1 MRETPPVSQTPVTIV
16 ANGRTAGTFTY
27 DRQVSRTADS
37 RKYSLVLVVLLSAWF
52 MAQFDFFVVNVA
64 APSFER
70 ELHAGPAALEL
81 IVGGYAF
88 TYAAGMITG
97 GRLGD
102 LFGHRRLFLVGM
114 VAFTVASLLCG
125 LAQDPTQLVLARLA
139 QGLTGALMVPQV
151 LALITADFPVRLRGW
166 AIGWYGTAGGLGSIA
181 GQVLGGFLLDAN
193 VLGLG
198 WRAIF
203 LVNVPVGI
211 IAVAF
216 AWRVLPRHV
225 AGRRVRLDLLGATG
239 VAVALGLALIP
250 LALGRDQGW
259 PAWVWICLVLAV
271 PAAAGTL
278 WWQQRLA
285 ARGGQPVIE
294 LALFRVSSF
303 VAGVASSGAFMFYFG
318 SFMFTLTLVLQGGL
332 GLTAFQSGLAFAP
345 MGVAFSV
352 ASVLGSRIPV
362 QHARKT
368 VLAGGALVAVSLVVL
383 LLLLGSVHVQLGWV
397 IVTLSIVGIGNG
409 LTVPRLIGAALVE
422 VEPRQ
427 AGAGAAILTTTQQ
440 FASSAGVAVVG
451 TVFFT
456 VAAQAGPAGG
466 MRYAAVIQLAMIL
479 VVIALMM
486 VQGRQK
492 SRAMGGSRSLKS
504 PEGDAPRSSSRSFR
518 SNSGSR

>member
-1 MRETPPVSQTPVTIV
+1 MTIV
-16 ANGRTAGTFTY
+16 ANGRTTGTTPY
-27 DRQVSRTADS
+27 HRNVSQPSDS
-37 RKYSLVLVVLLSAWF
+37 RKYRLVLVVLLSAWF

-102 LFGHRRLFLVGM
+102 LFGHRRLFLAGM

-125 LAQDPTQLVLARLA
+125 LAQDPTQLVLGRLA

-198 WRAIF
+198 WRTIF

-211 IAVAF
+211 IALAF
-216 AWRVLPRHV
+216 AWRVLPRRE
-225 AGRRVRLDLLGATG
+225 AARRVRLDLLGATG
-239 VAVALGLALIP
+239 IAAALGLALIP

-259 PAWVWICLVLAV
+259 PAWVWICFALAV

-278 WWQQRLA
+278 WWQRKLA
-285 ARGGQPVIE
+285 ASGGQPVLE
-294 LALFRVSSF
+294 LGLFRLRSF
-303 VAGVASSGAFMFYFG
+303 VAGVGSSGAFMLYFG
-318 SFMFTLTLVLQGGL
+318 SFMFTLTLVLQSGI
-332 GLTAFQSGLAFAP
+332 GLTAFQAGLAFAP
-345 MGVAFSV
+345 MGITYSV
-352 ASVLGSRIPV
+352 ASVLGSRIPPRYGR
-362 QHARKT
+362 QT
-368 VLAGGALVAVSLVVL
+368 VVAGGTLVAASLVFL
-383 LLLLGSVHVQLGWV
+383 FFLLGSTHVRLGWFV
-397 IVTLSIVGIGNG
+397 VMLAIAGVGNG
-409 LTVPRLIGAALVE
+409 LTAPRLIGATLVE
-422 VEPRQ
+422 VEPRN
-427 AGAGAAILTTTQQ
+427 AGAGAGILTTTQQ

-451 TVFFT
+451 TVFFAA
-456 VAAQAGPAGG
+456 AAQSSLAGG
-466 MRYAAVIQLAMIL
+466 MRYAAVIQLALVL
-479 VVIALMM
+479 VVITLMM
-486 VQGRQK
+486 IQGRQK
-492 SRAMGGSRSLKS
+492 SNAMGRSRSLKS
-504 PEGDAPRSSSRSFR
+504 PEEDVPRSSSRSSR